1 MVWKESATACQDTA
15 NLFRF
20 QVPVARPAVEMKK
33 RLITVALPAAF
44 ALCVGTALA
53 QDEKATPT
61 ATPEASA
68 TATSAPSASATPSA
82 TPESSATP
90 EGTPEATASSS
101 APETSPSN
109 TAEASPSPSDNLP
122 EPSDLGAD
130 AHPDDSTL
138 PSGESSNP
146 SDLPNPDSLMP
157 NDASEGVAP
166 PPPKVAENKFE
177 KQRSTEIRYQE
188 VKLQALKEA
197 AIRDMHAKADV
208 AGTDEA
214 KRQALREYYRM
225 LFAKMVSIDPSLK
238 DKCDAMLQ
246 AYLRRLGQYRVEPSI
261 PLQPPPTPE
270 PLALAEPS
278 ATPKAKKKTQAN

>member
-1 MVWKESATACQDTA
+1 
-15 NLFRF
+15 
-20 QVPVARPAVEMKK
+20 MKK

-53 QDEKATPT
+53 QDEKAMPT

-68 TATSAPSASATPSA
+68 TATPAPSA

-90 EGTPEATASSS
+90 EGTPEATASPSPEGS
-101 APETSPSN
+101 PAPETSPTN
-109 TAEASPSPSDNLP
+109 TAEASPSPASDNLP

-146 SDLPNPDSLMP
+146 GDLPNPDNLMP
-157 NDASEGVAP
+157 NDANEGVAP

-197 AIRDMHAKADV
+197 AIRDMHAKADA

-238 DKCDAMLQ
+238 DKCDAMQQ

-261 PLQPPPTPE
+261 PLHPPPTPE

-278 ATPKAKKKTQAN
+278 ATPKEKKKAQAN